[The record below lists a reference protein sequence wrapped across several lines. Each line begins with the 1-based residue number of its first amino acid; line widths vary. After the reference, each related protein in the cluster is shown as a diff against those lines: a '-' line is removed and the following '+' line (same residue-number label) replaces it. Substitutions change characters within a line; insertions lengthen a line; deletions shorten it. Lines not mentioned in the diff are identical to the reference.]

1 MTTEID
7 YALMAG
13 HAYRT
18 TRAEINW
25 IPAPVG
31 WTPFFPVPDYST
43 ASLFPVGNTGFEAIS
58 FKRGAEIVISYA
70 GTYDKSG
77 ADIAADVDLFGGRYH
92 AQLLQAARYYL
103 DIKAANPGT
112 TITLT
117 GHSLGGGLAA
127 HAGDTL
133 ADGLPGTSISIAAR
147 GHRACLIGL
156 SGIKLGAFEAQNRC
170 RRWQC
175 GDPGARCRH
184 QPTLRPFKDAM
195 RVTRSSGARATRCQP
210 EVLR

>member
-103 DIKAANPGT
+103 DIKAANPGA
-112 TITLT
+112 TI
-117 GHSLGGGLAA
+117 SLGDGPAA

-133 ADGLPGTSISIAAR
+133 TDGLPGTSNSIAAR
-147 GHRACLIGL
+147 GHRTGVASLF
-156 SGIKLGAFEAQNRC
+156 GIKLGAFESRKRCWRWRWGRADAQV
-170 RRWQC
+170 RRR
-175 GDPGARCRH
+175 PS
-184 QPTLRPFKDAM
+184 LRPFTHAM
-195 RVTRSSGARATRCQP
+195 RDARRSGARATCRQM
-210 EVLR
+210 EMLR